1 MKAVGEYVLIKL
13 LGKGSFGET
22 YLTQK
27 GNDPVLLATKVL
39 ERKKMEKESTR
50 KYLDN
55 EIKILK
61 QLHHPHIV
69 RFENLLA
76 SNSNYYLIM
85 EYCNGGDLTGCLQKY
100 KKLFHE
106 STFSIDIVQ
115 YLMRQ
120 IIDAMKYIHSLK
132 IIHRDIKLDNILLS
146 FDNEQ
151 DKQNLNLLASSIKI
165 IDFGLATKL
174 DKTNLAYSVLGSPIN
189 MDPLILKK
197 FDKAGGY
204 QVLEGYN
211 EKADIWSLGTIFYQ
225 LLTGEVLFLSNSM
238 EELMKKVE
246 KGNYTIPL
254 NKNFSKEAVSF
265 LNCMLQYKPEDRL
278 SIYELEKHDFIVK
291 NVNEFTQA
299 DFNQIFNKLDSKGLN
314 INVKENKT
322 IMRVFNN
329 TSNEVR
335 ENRYSIQTEG
345 NVIPVMKRY
354 DRIPSE
360 QGYISNGNIYGFNS
374 GSDTNNRRAS
384 MPNTNNNEAKRIPIN
399 LNRNLNNHRFTEG
412 YISPGKNHNVKYEM
426 NKFEKEMK
434 ENEKLENETNK
445 KKLNEN
451 QMKEKENKQ
460 IKEMEKMDNWDKGRN
475 EVKKYI
481 NGLLSEYKAAAD
493 YFNKNNLK
501 QQEEDAIQ
509 KLIQTQKILNHFDQG
524 YSVYYD
530 SLPKPITPEYI
541 YNCSTEKRNSLFQI
555 ILSKYINDKKDLED
569 NIKQEILNYKKLDTI
584 TFSKIKD
591 SVMKKLKSEKEKVDK
606 LKKVIKILED
616 RFNNIWTPPP
626 DFSEDLEN
634 DSVRKISFDGFV
646 YKIVIQTTKVNYNGS
661 NLVFNLSM
669 HINANK
675 NFNGEV
681 KISSQG
687 DTEEDIVWNLTQN
700 EYNNLSNYIILVKAF
715 SNKLYHS
722 SQKINIS
729 KLKNDKEMN
738 ISYPIFSQRQSS
750 ETIINFN
757 IKLLNY
763 ESNNQTSKKI
773 INIKKTYPP
782 FDGKSP
788 DTNEIPSLFKNVK

>member
-1 MKAVGEYVLIKL
+1 
-13 LGKGSFGET
+13 
-22 YLTQK
+22 
-27 GNDPVLLATKVL
+27 
-39 ERKKMEKESTR
+39 
-50 KYLDN
+50 
-55 EIKILK
+55 
-61 QLHHPHIV
+61 
-69 RFENLLA
+69 
-76 SNSNYYLIM
+76 
-85 EYCNGGDLTGCLQKY
+85 
-100 KKLFHE
+100 
-106 STFSIDIVQ
+106 
-115 YLMRQ
+115 
-120 IIDAMKYIHSLK
+120 
-132 IIHRDIKLDNILLS
+132 
-146 FDNEQ
+146 
-151 DKQNLNLLASSIKI
+151 
-165 IDFGLATKL
+165 
-174 DKTNLAYSVLGSPIN
+174 
-189 MDPLILKK
+189 
-197 FDKAGGY
+197 
-204 QVLEGYN
+204 
-211 EKADIWSLGTIFYQ
+211 
-225 LLTGEVLFLSNSM
+225 
-238 EELMKKVE
+238 
-246 KGNYTIPL
+246 
-254 NKNFSKEAVSF
+254 
-265 LNCMLQYKPEDRL
+265 
-278 SIYELEKHDFIVK
+278 
-291 NVNEFTQA
+291 
-299 DFNQIFNKLDSKGLN
+299 
-314 INVKENKT
+314 
-322 IMRVFNN
+322 
-329 TSNEVR
+329 
-335 ENRYSIQTEG
+335 
-345 NVIPVMKRY
+345 
-354 DRIPSE
+354 
-360 QGYISNGNIYGFNS
+360 
-374 GSDTNNRRAS
+374 
-384 MPNTNNNEAKRIPIN
+384 
-399 LNRNLNNHRFTEG
+399 
-412 YISPGKNHNVKYEM
+412 
-426 NKFEKEMK
+426 MK

-616 RFNNIWTPPP
+616 RYNNIWTPPP

-634 DSVRKISFDGFV
+634 DSMQKISLDGFV

-700 EYNNLSNYIILVKAF
+700 EYNNLSNYIILVKAY

-738 ISYPIFSQRQSS
+738 ISYPIFSQRQSN